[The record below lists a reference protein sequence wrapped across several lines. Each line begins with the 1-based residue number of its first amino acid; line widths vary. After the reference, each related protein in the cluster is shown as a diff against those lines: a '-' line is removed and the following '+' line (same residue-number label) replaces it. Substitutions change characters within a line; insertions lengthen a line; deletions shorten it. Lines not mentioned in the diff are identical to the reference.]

1 MTAFQFSSPPSLR
14 RKLAGFARPLVVF
27 VKDAGHGLL
36 EVSHNSLALVGL
48 AVVALCLF
56 FANRADLR
64 NTVEESAFGWLQT
77 RHIARIDA
85 DDTPAGLARAL
96 ADVDFGAVPIV
107 ATYPSAK
114 RLRKSARRVLE
125 RLGTALRDA
134 LAA

>member
-1 MTAFQFSSPPSLR
+1 MSSDEIETAYIGVI
-14 RKLAGFARPLVVF
+14 AG
-27 VKDAGHGLL
+27 
-36 EVSHNSLALVGL
+36 VGL
-48 AVVALCLF
+48 SILPRWLVASDV
-56 FANRADLR
+56 REGR
-64 NTVEESAFGWLQT
+64 
-77 RHIARIDA
+77 
-85 DDTPAGLARAL
+85 LARAL